1 MESRFVFLRS
11 ANTYINLDYLVA
23 LTGPDKRVSQDDPL
37 SCKLELRDSPNRVLW
52 VTVQE
57 YALVLR
63 VLENQIV
70 GDCPGTSLK
79 VFKDEEGNIYDEQG
93 SPLPF

>member
-1 MESRFVFLRS
+1 MKNRFVFLRS

-23 LTGPDKRVSQDDPL
+23 LTGPDKTVNPDDL
-37 SCKLELRDSPNRVLW
+37 QCCKLELRDNPNRILW

-57 YALVLR
+57 YTSVLR
-63 VLENQIV
+63 ALGSQII
-70 GDCPGTSLK
+70 GNYSGTSLK

-93 SPLPF
+93 RPLPF